1 MESIRCEDFKKR
13 LVELTIKSGLSGF
26 PVKRRDQLILLR
38 AVSNGFQP
46 DIIYEEK
53 TVNEIIRTQV
63 KCLKCL
69 TGLDHVT
76 VRRQLVDERFLS
88 RENDG
93 SRYRLGPGPD
103 SVQFETTV
111 TDLNIEALLASAE
124 AELAA
129 RKKAFMECQTT
140 L

>member
-129 RKKAFMECQTT
+129 RKKAFMERQTT